1 MCALTA
7 NHRII
12 ISLRTLTRSLRSQH
26 LFRRKYYTDVLDIA
40 RFVSDQLRES
50 GGLHG
55 YRWMHL
61 KCRQAGFVTT
71 RQVVYTS
78 MQILD
83 KDGVELRRKGRLK
96 RRKYFAKG
104 PNYLWHLDAY
114 DKLKPYGLCVSGCI
128 DGFSRQLIWL
138 NVYRTSSNPRV
149 IAGYY
154 IEAVY
159 QLVGC
164 PSMVRGDMG
173 T

>member
-1 MCALTA
+1 MTVSLVRNGSGHGSSALYFRMGLNYREIMCALAA

-12 ISLRTLTRSLRSQH
+12 ISLRTLKRSLRSQH

-71 RQVVYTS
+71 RQVVYTI

-96 RRKYFAKG
+96 RRKYFAMG
-104 PNYLWHLDAY
+104 PNYLWHLVLVDV
-114 DKLKPYGLCVSGCI
+114 LMVSP
-128 DGFSRQLIWL
+128 D
-138 NVYRTSSNPRV
+138 N
-149 IAGYY
+149 
-154 IEAVY
+154 
-159 QLVGC
+159 
-164 PSMVRGDMG
+164 
-173 T
+173 

>member
-1 MCALTA
+1 MDRDTAVALYFRMGLNYREIMCALAA

-12 ISLRTLTRSLRSQH
+12 ISLRTLKRCLRSQH

-50 GGLHG
+50 GGLHR

-71 RQVVYTS
+71 RQVVYTI

-96 RRKYFAKG
+96 RRKSFAKG
-104 PNYLWHLDAY
+104 PNYL
-114 DKLKPYGLCVSGCI
+114 
-128 DGFSRQLIWL
+128 
-138 NVYRTSSNPRV
+138 
-149 IAGYY
+149 
-154 IEAVY
+154 
-159 QLVGC
+159 
-164 PSMVRGDMG
+164 
-173 T
+173 